1 MDMEKLKAELK
12 RDEGVRFYA
21 YQDPVGVWTCG
32 VGHNLES
39 HGFSMDE
46 IMALTETPATEQQV
60 DEWLDADIF
69 DAIETAKT
77 LFPALETFTDARQ
90 RALVNMAFNM
100 GFGTLRKF
108 FRTIHAVN
116 SGLWTEAS
124 NAASQSKWYR
134 QVGNRAK
141 RIVHML
147 RTGEDAE

>member
-1 MDMEKLKAELK
+1 MNIEKLKAELK
-12 RDEGVRFYA
+12 RDEGIRYYA
-21 YQDPVGVWTCG
+21 YQDSVGVWTCG

-39 HGFSMDE
+39 HGFTLDE

-60 DEWLDADIF
+60 DEWLDTDIY
-69 DAIETAKT
+69 DATETAKT

-108 FRTIHAVN
+108 FRTIYLVN
-116 SGLWTEAS
+116 SGRWVE
-124 NAASQSKWYR
+124 AASAAAQSKWYR

>member
-1 MDMEKLKAELK
+1 MDIEKLKAELK
-12 RDEGVRFYA
+12 RDEGVRYYA

-39 HGFSMDE
+39 HGFTLDA
-46 IMALTETPATEQQV
+46 IMALTETPATQEEV
-60 DEWLDADIF
+60 DAWLEGDIF
-69 DAIETAKT
+69 DAVETAKT

-116 SGLWTEAS
+116 SGQWNDAA

>member
-1 MDMEKLKAELK
+1 MNIEKLKAELK
-12 RDEGVRFYA
+12 RDEGIRYYA
-21 YQDPVGVWTCG
+21 YQDSVGVWTCG

-39 HGFSMDE
+39 HGFTLDE

-100 GFGTLRKF
+100 GFGTFRKF

-116 SGLWTEAS
+116 SGQWNDAA